1 MFPDQRRQTHRCP
14 SQAPRLFG
22 RATQLLR
29 LPDRTVVRRPESE
42 GSVGPNRALGQC
54 RTRMCR
60 RTVRALAGFVTTEDG
75 AQVQVR
81 PRAMRWRSE
90 PGSRVET
97 PVTH

>member
-29 LPDRTVVRRPESE
+29 LPDRTVVPRPESE
-42 GSVGPNRALGQC
+42 GSIGPNRALGQC

-60 RTVRALAGFVTTEDG
+60 RTVRALAGFVTTEG
-75 AQVQVR
+75 WGSGPSSTEGHSVGVR
-81 PRAMRWRSE
+81 TR
-90 PGSRVET
+90 
-97 PVTH
+97 